1 MVIFLGPAAAADTAA
16 PLPQPL
22 TLAHAL
28 GLADEPHPDLLESR
42 ARLALARA
50 EGDGVNAED
59 DATAV
64 LSATLAWAEEDSY
77 GESEDHAAGVAVR
90 KRLYDFGYSDARSKA
105 AAAGIRGSESRLL
118 DTRQQRR
125 IAILEA
131 FFDVVLADLAFAR
144 DNEAMAL
151 QFVRF
156 DRLQDRHEL
165 KQASDLELFEAEA
178 TYQEFRSAVMRSRA
192 MQRTTRVRLAEL
204 LNRPRDPPSDVAR
217 PTALS
222 AIERELVDLES
233 LQATAT
239 ENNPRLIA
247 LRAELD
253 AAAEA
258 IAAAQAASGPV
269 VRAELDAGA
278 QSRSRRSSAN
288 DWRAGIVLDIPLYEG
303 GRAGAR
309 IARAEAEHD
318 RVKAELARQSIA
330 VRRAL
335 VDLWVELDV
344 LQREREVDAVRR
356 DFTELNLDRS
366 RTLYQMEA
374 ISDLGDAMVMTS
386 EARLQMARTEFDI
399 ALAWARLDAL
409 TGKSP
414 EEMVGNL
421 LGSR

>member
-1 MVIFLGPAAAADTAA
+1 M
-16 PLPQPL
+16 PQPL
-22 TLAHAL
+22 TLEYAL

-50 EGDGVNAED
+50 EHEGAAADD

-64 LSATLAWAEEDSY
+64 LSTTLAWADEDRF
-77 GESEDHAAGVAVR
+77 GESQDHAVGVAVR
-90 KRLYDFGYSDARSKA
+90 KRLYDFGYSATLSEA
-105 AAAGIRGSESRLL
+105 AAAGVRGFESRLL
-118 DTRQQRR
+118 DARQQRR
-125 IAILEA
+125 VAILEA

-156 DRLQDRHEL
+156 DRLRDRHEL

-192 MQRTTRVRLAEL
+192 TQRTTRVRLAEL
-204 LNRPRDPPSDVAR
+204 LNRPQDSPSDVAR
-217 PTALS
+217 PTDLS
-222 AIERELVDLES
+222 AIGRDLVDVES
-233 LQATAT
+233 LQASAA
-239 ENNPRLIA
+239 EHNPRLVA

-253 AAAEA
+253 AAARGIE
-258 IAAAQAASGPV
+258 AAQAASGPV
-269 VRAELDAGA
+269 LRAELDAGA
-278 QSRSRRSSAN
+278 QSRSQRSSAN

-318 RVKAELARQSIA
+318 RVRAELARHAIA
-330 VRRAL
+330 VRRAV

-344 LQREREVDAVRR
+344 LQRQREVDAVRR

-374 ISDLGDAMVMTS
+374 ISDLGDSMVMTS
-386 EARLQMARTEFDI
+386 EARLQTARTEFDI
-399 ALAWARLDAL
+399 ALAWVRLDAL
-409 TGKSP
+409 TGKAP
-414 EEMVGNL
+414 EEMVSNL

>member
-1 MVIFLGPAAAADTAA
+1 MVIFFGPAQAADAA
-16 PLPQPL
+16 PPLPQPL

-28 GLADEPHPDLLESR
+28 DLADDPHPDLLESR

-50 EGDGVNAED
+50 ERDGVNAED

-64 LSATLAWAEEDSY
+64 LSTTLAWAEEDNY

-90 KRLYDFGYSDARSKA
+90 KRLYDFGYSIALSKA
-105 AAAGIRGSESRLL
+105 AAAGVRGSESRLL

-131 FFDVVLADLAFAR
+131 FFDVILADLTFAR

-151 QFVRF
+151 EFVRF

-165 KQASDLELFEAEA
+165 KQASDLELLEAEA
-178 TYQEFRSAVMRSRA
+178 TYQEFRSAVMRGRA
-192 MQRTTRVRLAEL
+192 RQRTARVRLAEL
-204 LNRPRDPPSDVAR
+204 LNRPQDLPSDVAV
-217 PTALS
+217 PSALFTTD
-222 AIERELVDLES
+222 RDLVDVES
-233 LQATAT
+233 LQTTAL
-239 ENNPRLIA
+239 ENNPRLVA
-247 LRAELD
+247 LRAELEG
-253 AAAEA
+253 AAKA
-258 IAAAQAASGPV
+258 IEAAQAASGPV

-278 QSRSRRSSAN
+278 QSRSQGARAN

-318 RVKAELARQSIA
+318 QAKAGLARQAIA
-330 VRRAL
+330 VRRA
-335 VDLWVELDV
+335 VVELWVELDV
-344 LQREREVDAVRR
+344 LRREREVDAVRR

-374 ISDLGDAMVMTS
+374 ISDLGDSMVMTS
-386 EARLQMARTEFDI
+386 EARLQMARTAFDI

-409 TGKSP
+409 TGKAP
-414 EEMVGNL
+414 EQMVSNL
-421 LGSR
+421 LGKP